1 MTALIYKRDQI
12 FWLLALQTGV
22 FGIFMG
28 GFGPALPLLQADQG
42 TSAAIAGL
50 HGTALGVASIIA
62 GYLNAPVV
70 HKFGRYKS
78 IWLGLTIFNIG
89 ALAFITLPD
98 AWQTISAILIAGIG
112 LSMTVNNS
120 FTYLTSHYKQNSARA
135 VSQANGV
142 NSFFVLVGNLIVG
155 VIAGT
160 QFSWRIGLL
169 LCIPF
174 AIILYLL
181 LGRQHNPEHIPDE
194 DGRQRGTLSG
204 KYWLSWTGLLFCIAA
219 EFAIA
224 FWSSALLREKTGIQP
239 ATATTLVLAFPLG
252 MMIGRWFGTYIFP
265 NLGND
270 SRLKA
275 IIALQ
280 GLGFMVFWVSEI
292 VLTSFIALLV
302 VGLGT
307 SMQFALSSLRIIS
320 FAKDKPDLA
329 MGKSSLSA
337 GIAIGLSP
345 LLLGFLA
352 DRFGIVNGFLL
363 VPVLIGL
370 AFMIVALVPSE
381 SGKSKSEKLVP

>member
-1 MTALIYKRDQI
+1 
-12 FWLLALQTGV
+12 
-22 FGIFMG
+22 MG

-42 TSAAIAGL
+42 TSAAVAGL

-70 HKFGRYKS
+70 HRFGRYKA
-78 IWLGLTIFNIG
+78 IWLGLITFNLG
-89 ALAFITLPD
+89 AMAFIILPN
-98 AWQTISAILIAGIG
+98 AWQTILAILIAGIG
-112 LSMTVNNS
+112 LSTTVNNS
-120 FTYLTSHYKQNSARA
+120 FTYLSAHFKENSARA

-142 NSFFVLVGNLIVG
+142 NSFFVLLGNFIVG

-160 QFSWRIGLL
+160 QFNWRLGLL
-169 LCIPF
+169 LCFPF

-181 LGRQHNPEHIPDE
+181 MGRQHNPEHIPDE
-194 DGRQRGTLSG
+194 QGRQRGSLPG
-204 KYWLSWTGLLFCIAA
+204 KYWLSWIGLMFCIAA

-224 FWSSALLREKTGIQP
+224 FWAAALLREKTGI
-239 ATATTLVLAFPLG
+239 TAAASTTLVLAFPLG
-252 MMIGRWFGTYIFP
+252 MMLGRWFGTYVFP
-265 NLGND
+265 ALSID
-270 SRLKA
+270 ARLKL

-280 GLGFMVFWVSEI
+280 GFSFMIFWASEI
-292 VLTSFIALLV
+292 VITSFLALLA

-307 SMQFALSSLRIIS
+307 SMQFALSSLRLIS

-345 LLLGFLA
+345 LILGFLA
-352 DRFGIVNGFLL
+352 DEFGIVQGFLL
-363 VPVLIGL
+363 VPILVGM

-381 SGKSKSEKLVP
+381 K

>member
-1 MTALIYKRDQI
+1 
-12 FWLLALQTGV
+12 
-22 FGIFMG
+22 MG

-70 HKFGRYKS
+70 HRFGRYKS
-78 IWLGLTIFNIG
+78 IWLGLTIFNFG

-98 AWQTISAILIAGIG
+98 AWQTIGAILIAGIG

-120 FTYLTSHYKQNSARA
+120 FTYLTSHYKENSARA

-142 NSFFVLVGNLIVG
+142 NSFFVLLGNLIVG

-194 DGRQRGTLSG
+194 EGRQRGKLSG

-224 FWSSALLREKTGIQP
+224 FWSSALFREKTGIQP
-239 ATATTLVLAFPLG
+239 ATATTLVLAFPMG
-252 MMIGRWFGTYIFP
+252 MMIGRWFGTYLFP
-265 NLGND
+265 NLNND
-270 SRLKA
+270 ARLKL
-275 IIALQ
+275 IIAMQ
-280 GLGFMVFWVSEI
+280 GISFMVFWTSEI
-292 VLTSFIALLV
+292 VIASFIALFA

-320 FAKDKPDLA
+320 FAKDRPDLA

-381 SGKSKSEKLVP
+381 EEKMVR